1 VRLQRSLRLAMVYV
15 THDRD
20 DATALADSI
29 VEMRDGRIVSV
40 SGARRKDR

>member
-1 VRLQRSLRLAMVYV
+1 MIYV

-29 VEMRDGRIVSV
+29 VEMRDGRVVSIGGGTR
-40 SGARRKDR
+40 SGR